1 MEDRLDGDERPDNPT
16 RLVVCLDEA
25 SKELHDA
32 PRGSLPV
39 QPGQPLRRDDASER
53 RGGANLLLA
62 IEPLRGWRTVRVT
75 ERAPGV
81 TLPNRGACGQT
92 KMILR
97 PNVSCWSLPT

>member
-1 MEDRLDGDERPDNPT
+1 MEDVLDVYQRPYDPK
-16 RLVVCLDEA
+16 RPVVCLDEA

>member
-1 MEDRLDGDERPDNPT
+1 MEDGLDGDQRPSDPK
-16 RLVVCLDEA
+16 RPVVCLDA
-25 SKELHDA
+25 TSKELHA
-32 PRGSLPV
+32 TPRGSLPV